1 MHPNLLSMARRNLWR
16 NRRRTLITLSS
27 IAFGTML
34 AVLMT
39 AIGDSNWRRMIDLA
53 ARMGAGHVTVQNAAY
68 QDSPTLGNSVVRAGE
83 VAARARRDEDV
94 TAVVQRISGAFM
106 VSSAGRSYGAGFVA
120 YAPEEED
127 VSTLSIL
134 EAVAEGEAPSHS
146 HERGI
151 VLGAGLAENLHA
163 GLGRKVVF
171 SLTDKHGEI
180 VQEAARVTG
189 IVRTGAP
196 SVDGALALVP
206 IGRMRDVL
214 RYDRD
219 ESLQVAVFLEDQ
231 RHAARVAERLGGAI
245 DGELGV
251 LAWNEAQPELA
262 GFIAMKVAGARFME
276 VVMLIL
282 IAAGI
287 FNTLFVSV
295 MERLREFG
303 VLLAVGFSPGRL
315 FALVMGESLW
325 IGLFGL
331 LAAAAVTAMPYWYLA
346 TRGVDMSGM
355 MGGDTGGMEVAG
367 VAITPMLYA
376 AIEPSNLMAI
386 AVAVLVATLLA
397 GLYPAWRAGRVEPVD
412 AIRIG

>member
-68 QDSPTLGNSVVRAGE
+68 QDSPTLGNSVPRAGE

-106 VSSAGRSYGAGFVA
+106 VSSGGRSYGAGFVA

-146 HERGI
+146 DERGI

-303 VLLAVGFSPGRL
+303 VLLALGFSPGRL

-376 AIEPSNLMAI
+376 AIEPSNLTAI